1 MQLDKL
7 RVELDKIFTYK
18 LTGIEGV
25 ETLLFYRRIA
35 DLHDGK
41 EIDIYADGLTEQ
53 YKNELLWLEQYYKNP
68 VPVGRAY
75 TYASHCVESQII
87 VLDKM
92 FASQLWDA
100 VATLCKEIMDDASL
114 EIADIVKQYYGLA
127 LFNCKSILWLQICLE
142 DSNQKNRPKKI
153 YFCIQFLQR

>member
-1 MQLDKL
+1 MIRYLHTNLPELKALKPYCFIDVL
-7 RVELDKIFTYK
+7 RIYMTV
-18 LTGIEGV
+18 
-25 ETLLFYRRIA
+25 
-35 DLHDGK
+35 K

-68 VPVGRAY
+68 VPVGAY

-114 EIADIVKQYYGLA
+114 EIADIV
-127 LFNCKSILWLQICLE
+127 
-142 DSNQKNRPKKI
+142 
-153 YFCIQFLQR
+153 

>member
-41 EIDIYADGLTEQ
+41 EIDIYADGFTEQ
-53 YKNELLWLEQYYKNP
+53 YKNELLWLEQYYKN
-68 VPVGRAY
+68 
-75 TYASHCVESQII
+75 
-87 VLDKM
+87 
-92 FASQLWDA
+92 
-100 VATLCKEIMDDASL
+100 LC
-114 EIADIVKQYYGLA
+114 Q
-127 LFNCKSILWLQICLE
+127 
-142 DSNQKNRPKKI
+142 
-153 YFCIQFLQR
+153 